1 MENNQAGNKKIYMAI
16 IALLLLMNGV
26 AVYLLWSENKE
37 KKDVIETK
45 VQLEEEFKSHTANFD
60 AKVLELE
67 GLKGQNAELDSV
79 ISAQQV
85 EIDRQ
90 KQQIQSLFAKGKMSA
105 SELAKAKEMIAQY
118 EVTIA
123 DMKAQIE
130 ALVKKNELLTN
141 ENQQLSTDLNAEK
154 QTTILLSEQNKGLS
168 KKVELGSLLQL
179 RNIEVLGTRK
189 KGNGKEVTVKKGKQV
204 ESMKISF
211 ETGENKVLENGPLS
225 LAIRIIN
232 PKGETI
238 TVADQGSG
246 SFKLADSEEVVQY
259 TKKADFDWTQ
269 SNKKVVVYWSQGVN
283 LEGTY
288 RVEVYQSGY
297 LIGKGS
303 VENN

>member
-45 VQLEEEFKSHTANFD
+45 VQLEEEFKSLTANFD

>member
-45 VQLEEEFKSHTANFD
+45 VQLEEEFKSLTANFD

-154 QTTILLSEQNKGLS
+154 QTTILLGEQNKGLS

>member
-1 MENNQAGNKKIYMAI
+1 M
-16 IALLLLMNGV
+16 
-26 AVYLLWSENKE
+26 
-37 KKDVIETK
+37 
-45 VQLEEEFKSHTANFD
+45 
-60 AKVLELE
+60 
-67 GLKGQNAELDSV
+67 
-79 ISAQQV
+79 
-85 EIDRQ
+85 
-90 KQQIQSLFAKGKMSA
+90 
-105 SELAKAKEMIAQY
+105 
-118 EVTIA
+118 
-123 DMKAQIE
+123 
-130 ALVKKNELLTN
+130 
-141 ENQQLSTDLNAEK
+141 
-154 QTTILLSEQNKGLS
+154 SEQNKGLS